1 MCCEY
6 ALLMKN
12 RSSSVVPATSDN
24 NPALA
29 QVLERLQRLED
40 IVLSKSDNTIRNIT
54 PGDDNSRSVP
64 TLHEDVVQNDIFH
77 SIGRSNASPQ
87 ANIDQH
93 EDEVR
98 ETEITASRPTDM
110 IDEEAS
116 FTFVSA
122 KVSELA
128 FDLGLKM
135 PVLTKI
141 SVDGSRVIRR
151 ICLPERSEAH
161 ILFQSFA
168 KSLGSWY
175 HIYHRQ
181 TVETLLDKT
190 YYQIACGQVP
200 SLSHTALLLSI
211 FSSGAYFQ
219 ASVAWPECVFTD
231 PQTANQLSLSWKQ
244 NTLDIL
250 DYIERAATPTSI
262 EQLQATIIVS
272 LVLQNFQGMHGVSC
286 QDYRHANPRRT
297 IEEILAITQHRDHA
311 REGLVHPR
319 LRSSSEI

>member
-1 MCCEY
+1 MVSKPRRVKRTQTCSEH
-6 ALLMKN
+6 ALLMVN
-12 RSSSVVPATSDN
+12 RSSSVVPATFDN
-24 NPALA
+24 PVLA

-40 IVLSKSDNTIRNIT
+40 IVLSKSDDTIPNVNS
-54 PGDDNSRSVP
+54 GDGDFRPAP

-87 ANIDQH
+87 ANIEQH

-98 ETEITASRPTDM
+98 ETEITASRPTDV

-141 SVDGSRVIRR
+141 SVNGSRVIRR

-161 ILFQSFA
+161 VLFQSFA

-250 DYIERAATPTSI
+250 DYIERAATPTSV
-262 EQLQATIIVS
+262 EQLQATIVVS
-272 LVLQNFQGMHGVSC
+272 LVLQNFQGV
-286 QDYRHANPRRT
+286 Y
-297 IEEILAITQHRDHA
+297 
-311 REGLVHPR
+311 
-319 LRSSSEI
+319 

>member
-1 MCCEY
+1 MCSEHT
-6 ALLMKN
+6 LLMVN
-12 RSSSVVPATSDN
+12 RRSSVVPATFDN
-24 NPALA
+24 PVLA

-40 IVLSKSDNTIRNIT
+40 IVLSKSDNTIPNIDS
-54 PGDDNSRSVP
+54 GDGDFRPVP

-87 ANIDQH
+87 ANIEQH

-98 ETEITASRPTDM
+98 ETEITASRPTDV

-128 FDLGLKM
+128 FDLN
-135 PVLTKI
+135 
-141 SVDGSRVIRR
+141 GSRVIRR

-161 ILFQSFA
+161 VLFQSFA

-231 PQTANQLSLSWKQ
+231 PQTANQLSLSWEQ

-250 DYIERAATPTSI
+250 DFIERAATPTSV
-262 EQLQATIIVS
+262 EQLQATIVVS
-272 LVLQNFQGMHGVSC
+272 LVLQNFQGV
-286 QDYRHANPRRT
+286 Y
-297 IEEILAITQHRDHA
+297 
-311 REGLVHPR
+311 
-319 LRSSSEI
+319 

>member
-1 MCCEY
+1 
-6 ALLMKN
+6 LLMVN
-12 RSSSVVPATSDN
+12 RRSSVVPATFDN
-24 NPALA
+24 PVLA

-40 IVLSKSDNTIRNIT
+40 IVLSKSDNTIPNIDS
-54 PGDDNSRSVP
+54 GDGDFRPVP

-87 ANIDQH
+87 ANIEQH

-98 ETEITASRPTDM
+98 ETEITASRPTDV

-141 SVDGSRVIRR
+141 SVNGSRVIRR

-161 ILFQSFA
+161 VLFQSFA

-231 PQTANQLSLSWKQ
+231 PQTANQLSLSWEQ

-250 DYIERAATPTSI
+250 DFIERAATPTSV
-262 EQLQATIIVS
+262 EQLQATIVVS
-272 LVLQNFQGMHGVSC
+272 LVLQNFQGV
-286 QDYRHANPRRT
+286 Y
-297 IEEILAITQHRDHA
+297 
-311 REGLVHPR
+311 
-319 LRSSSEI
+319 

>member
-1 MCCEY
+1 MV
-6 ALLMKN
+6 N
-12 RSSSVVPATSDN
+12 RSSSVVPATFDN
-24 NPALA
+24 PVLA

-40 IVLSKSDNTIRNIT
+40 IVLSKSDDTIPNINS
-54 PGDDNSRSVP
+54 GDGDFRPVP
-64 TLHEDVVQNDIFH
+64 TLHDDVVQNDIFH

-87 ANIDQH
+87 ANIEQH

-110 IDEEAS
+110 IEEGAS

-141 SVDGSRVIRR
+141 SVNGSRVIRR
-151 ICLPERSEAH
+151 FCLPERSEAH

-231 PQTANQLSLSWKQ
+231 PQTANQSSLSWKQ

-250 DYIERAATPTSI
+250 DFIERAATPTSI

-272 LVLQNFQGMHGVSC
+272 LVLQNFEGM
-286 QDYRHANPRRT
+286 Y
-297 IEEILAITQHRDHA
+297 
-311 REGLVHPR
+311 
-319 LRSSSEI
+319 